1 MKNIHEGMTRFFEN
15 PTREKFRELIQFNTG
30 EYDNLD
36 FKKEWPE
43 TTKLAKHVL
52 AFSNSGGGVIVIGV
66 EESEEKQLSSV
77 GIDSIQDKATIS
89 MQLKPYIPSNVSY
102 EVLDFSYK
110 SSEYKDLVGKSFQ
123 VILIEYDPTIIPVVC
138 MKEGKNVRENAIY
151 VREGTSSVIASY
163 DYLQRILNNRISTNR
178 NTSNDIKIEEHLA
191 QLEILYTNIKK
202 YNYVYKSN
210 DNGMENALLTFGRMT
225 ASLVNNILGEKEAVK
240 NPNYPEE
247 DYEQFICRVIS
258 LKKKRIENLLD
269 I

>member
-1 MKNIHEGMTRFFEN
+1 MKNIHESITNFFES

-43 TTKLAKHVL
+43 ITKLAKHVL

-66 EESEEKQLSSV
+66 EESDEKKLFSV
-77 GIDSIQDKATIS
+77 GIESIWDKATIN
-89 MQLKPYIPSNVSY
+89 MQLKQYIPSSISY

-110 SSEYKDLVGKSFQ
+110 SSEYGELVGKTFQ

-138 MKEGKNVRENAIY
+138 MKEGKSVRENAIY
-151 VREGTSSVIASY
+151 VREGTSSVLAGY
-163 DYLQRILNNRISTNR
+163 DHLQRLINNRINTNR
-178 NTSNDIKIEEHLA
+178 NTANEIELEEHLA
-191 QLEILYTNIKK
+191 QLEILYTKIQK
-202 YNYVYKSN
+202 YNYVYKN
-210 DNGMENALLTFGRMT
+210 TDNGLENALVRFGQM
-225 ASLVNNILGEKEAVK
+225 ASSIVNNILGEKEAIK

-247 DYEQFICRVIS
+247 DYEQFIGRVIA